1 MDTPK
6 RSQPEN
12 PIATCATM
20 LSLRHFS
27 ALRDFASRLP
37 SSDCVARIIAIAD
50 VLSAADFYSVL
61 KLRRDDA
68 GDRDLTR
75 SQFAKLALLLDPT
88 STDKFPFSDEALV
101 LAREAWHVLS
111 DPERRALYDREF
123 EQRSGSD
130 RRKATFWTGCPYCG
144 NLYEFEK
151 RYEECTLLCQN
162 CRKAFHGV
170 AMKPPVKEG
179 DEKGEDYWS
188 HESVPLRYYEFK
200 EKEDNN
206 NMMGDENVNVV
217 YISDDDDDDDDDDD
231 VGDVG
236 LGKIVIEVVKGDVRS
251 EGWERVHRV
260 QVNETVNLQGNG
272 KRRMRIKTVAKKGVW
287 NRNKRSKK
295 ECVDADSDLDL
306 DVEDGELEFT
316 QGDGDVFVGVRFNK

>member
-6 RSQPEN
+6 GSQPEN

-20 LSLRHFS
+20 LSLHRFS

-88 STDKFPFSDEALV
+88 STDKFPFSDEALAR
-101 LAREAWHVLS
+101 AREAWHVLS

-123 EQRSGSD
+123 EQRSGGD
-130 RRKATFWTGCPYCG
+130 RTKATFWTGCPYCG

-162 CRKAFHGV
+162 CRKAFPGV

-179 DEKGEDYWS
+179 GEKGEDYWS
-188 HESVPLRYYEFK
+188 HESVPLRYYEVK

-206 NMMGDENVNVV
+206 NMMGDENVNAV
-217 YISDDDDDDDDDDD
+217 YISDDDDDD
-231 VGDVG
+231 
-236 LGKIVIEVVKGDVRS
+236 VRS
-251 EGWERVHRV
+251 EGCERVHHV
-260 QVNETVNLQGNG
+260 QVNETVNLKGNG

-287 NRNKRSKK
+287 NRNKRSKQ
-295 ECVDADSDLDL
+295 ECVDADSELDL

>member
-6 RSQPEN
+6 GSQPQN

-88 STDKFPFSDEALV
+88 STDKFPFSDEALL

-123 EQRSGSD
+123 EQRSGGD

-188 HESVPLRYYEFK
+188 HESVPLRYYEVK

-206 NMMGDENVNVV
+206 NMMG
-217 YISDDDDDDDDDDD
+217 
-231 VGDVG
+231 
-236 LGKIVIEVVKGDVRS
+236 LGKIVIEGVKGDVRS